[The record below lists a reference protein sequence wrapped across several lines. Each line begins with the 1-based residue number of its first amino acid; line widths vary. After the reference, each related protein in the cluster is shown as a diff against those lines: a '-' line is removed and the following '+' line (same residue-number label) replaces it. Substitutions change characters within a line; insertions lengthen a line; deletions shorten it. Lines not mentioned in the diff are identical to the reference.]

1 MNQILDYTPN
11 GSNRTNKNG
20 GTKSDKVVRIL
31 AIFLMIFAV
40 MLVGIAVYSRTVGN
54 SKKKET
60 PAEVTYTDA
69 KISYEINEEENKVKV
84 KVSHDKVIDKISY
97 NWDTGKARDVDG
109 NAKSEFEIDLDLS
122 KGSHTLFIN
131 VTDTEGHITTD
142 SKTFKSDNGKDII
155 IPNINISPEMIEG
168 KAVVVITATDETE
181 IEYITYR
188 WNNDEE
194 QKVTVDDVEENDER
208 KKITVELEIFEG
220 SNDLT
225 IFARDKAG
233 NQASIQKSLNGLL
246 NPTGRIE
253 ISADRS
259 TATVYLNHKN
269 GISSVNVRV
278 NDGEPQSLDM
288 SGMDDEAKKD
298 FNFDIDLNAYG
309 SGDKNIRVEAT
320 SVDKTTGVFEATVEG
335 EEQPTEPEQEVVED
349 NENIQV
355 DFLFPNEGSTERDV
369 NPCLVEVKLHY
380 DNGIRDI
387 ELEIDDRPYDMHLN
401 DNSNDMKF
409 ELNNFSPGGTYKV
422 KITVKGL
429 DDTQRTVTKTLAFS
443 EQ

>member
-11 GSNRTNKNG
+11 GSKRTNKNRG
-20 GTKSDKVVRIL
+20 SNSDKVVRIL

-40 MLVGIAVYSRTVGN
+40 LLVGIAVYSRTTGK
-54 SKKKET
+54 SGKKET
-60 PAEVTYTDA
+60 PEQVTYTDA
-69 KISYEINEEENKVKV
+69 KISYEIDEEENKVKV
-84 KVSHDKVIDKISY
+84 KVSHDKVITKVSY
-97 NWDTGKARDVDG
+97 NWDSGKVRDIDG
-109 NAKSEFEIDLDLS
+109 NGKSEFETDLDLS
-122 KGSHTLFIN
+122 KGSHTLFVN
-131 VTDTEGHITTD
+131 VYDSEGHITAD
-142 SKTFKSDNGKDII
+142 NKMFKSDNGKDII
-155 IPNINISPEMIEG
+155 NPNININPEMREG

-181 IEYITYR
+181 IDYITYR

-194 QKVTVDDVEENDER
+194 QKVTVDDVEDNDDK
-208 KKITVELEIFEG
+208 KKIVVELEIFEG

-233 NQASIQKSLNGLL
+233 NQANIQKSLNGLL

-269 GISSVNVRV
+269 GISSVNVKI
-278 NDGEPQSLDM
+278 NDGEPQSLDL

-309 SGDKNIRVEAT
+309 SGDKTIRVEAT
-320 SVDKTTGVFEATVEG
+320 SADETTGVFEASVEG
-335 EEQPTEPEQEVVED
+335 EEQPTEPEEEENQD
-349 NENIQV
+349 NEDIQV
-355 DFLFPNEGSTERDV
+355 EFLFPNEGSTERDV

-380 DNGIRDI
+380 DNGIKDI

-443 EQ
+443 EE